1 MRLSLVTCTRNPDPK
16 RLQRVF
22 EAVDRLRVPSGWE
35 RDYLVVDSAS
45 DHPVAKLPMMES
57 FCTGRPWVRVFRTE
71 LPGLATARRLALGII
86 TGDPIVWVDDDNL
99 LDVAYLESVIEVV
112 TTRPTAA
119 VWGAGHIH
127 VEFPEGV
134 DAWVDRTKR
143 AAFQERDVA
152 SDQFGGSKEWE
163 PFFPVGS
170 GLVTRR
176 AVMDRW
182 LAEMLAGRASLT
194 GRRGAALSSGDDAQ
208 IIFGAVA
215 GGWEV
220 GVVAAQRLTHLIPR
234 ARTTLRYLMR
244 LEFALAE
251 SVRVARAECFPG
263 DDAARDALGDAA
275 LRPASRRSI
284 AAALKEGSREGL
296 LTFARSLGAASGILR
311 THDRPEPSWLRAA
324 VRLLR
329 LR

>member
-1 MRLSLVTCTRNPDPK
+1 MHLSLVTCTRNPDPK
-16 RLQRVF
+16 RLQRVL
-22 EAVDRLRVPSGWE
+22 EAVDRLRVPGGCE

-45 DHPVAKLPMMES
+45 DHPVARMPVMEA
-57 FCTGRPWVRVFRTE
+57 FCVGRPWVRAFRTE

-86 TGDPIVWVDDDNL
+86 TGDPIIWVDDDNL
-99 LDVAYLESVIEVV
+99 LDVAYLESVVEVA
-112 TTRPTAA
+112 TARPAA
-119 VWGAGHIH
+119 GVWGAGHIH

-134 DAWVDRTKR
+134 EAWVDRTQR
-143 AAFQERDVA
+143 ATFQERDLA
-152 SDQFGGSKEWE
+152 ADQFGGSKEWE

-176 AVMDRW
+176 SAMDRW
-182 LAEMLAGRASLT
+182 LAELLAGRASLT

-220 GVVAAQRLTHLIPR
+220 GVVAAQRLTHVIPR
-234 ARTTLRYLMR
+234 ARTTMRYLMR

-263 DDAARDALGDAA
+263 DELALDSLHAAA
-275 LRPASRRSI
+275 LRPVSRRSV
-284 AAALKEGSREGL
+284 AAALKSGSREGL
-296 LTFARSLGAASGILR
+296 LMLARSLGAASGILR
-311 THDRPEPSWLRAA
+311 THDRPEPRWFRAA
-324 VRLLR
+324 VTVLR